1 MGLSVTIPIVPIFV
15 VFTIFAYITWCK
27 KDKYRFRDTLPDTVT
42 LTTLTNSSVAGT
54 SRSGI
59 ATTTFNSSAHSNPTR
74 ASAPPPSAPPR
85 PAQESPREPPPPYP
99 ADSFPLAQVCIAVR
113 CIARYHIFTRS
124 FDAFIELKFLENQ
137 KLVWFLPSRI
147 LCTEGGIVEDRRIF
161 FMLTHTII
169 IEV

>member
-1 MGLSVTIPIVPIFV
+1 MGLSVTIPIVSIFV
-15 VFTIFAYITWCK
+15 VFAIFAYIIWCK
-27 KDKYRFRDTLPDTVT
+27 KDKCRFGDTPPDTVT
-42 LTTLTNSSVAGT
+42 LTNRLVAGT
-54 SRSGI
+54 SGSGI
-59 ATTTFNSSAHSNPTR
+59 ATTAFNYFVSPAHSNPTQAEAR
-74 ASAPPPSAPPR
+74 SAAPH
-85 PAQESPREPPPPYP
+85 PAEESPRESPPPYP
-99 ADSFPLAQVCIAVR
+99 ADGFALVQVCIAVR

-137 KLVWFLPSRI
+137 NLVWFLPSRI